1 MPHTNLSSSRSYVIV
16 ISGSVGSG
24 KSTISAA
31 ISKALDDAS
40 VLIFDHYAQFVEWP
54 ENMEKWVETGFDPKC
69 IQVPKLKDDL
79 ISLLQGREIKDPVDK
94 RKIKP
99 SKYIILEEP
108 SGRERDEISEYIDLV
123 IFIDTPQD
131 ICVTRLIERV
141 LDLSEW
147 KRKGTFAHQSREDL
161 VRQLDAISLWV
172 TQYCQARSMYVQ
184 VSERV
189 KERANLVVNGMGS
202 IEEITSQI
210 LIKIRSD
217 SKSQE

>member
-1 MPHTNLSSSRSYVIV
+1 MPHNNLSSSRSYVIV

-31 ISKALDDAS
+31 ISKALDNAP
-40 VLIFDHYAQFVEWP
+40 VLIFDHYGQFVEWP
-54 ENMEKWVETGFDPKC
+54 ENMEKWVDSGSDPKH

-79 ISLLQGREIKDPVDK
+79 ISLLQGKEITDPVDNG
-94 RKIKP
+94 KIKP

-131 ICVTRLIERV
+131 ICVTRLMERV
-141 LDLSEW
+141 LDLDEW
-147 KRKGTFAHQSREDL
+147 MQKGTFAHQSREDL
-161 VRQLDAISLWV
+161 VRQLDAISSWV
-172 TQYCQARSMYVQ
+172 TQYRQARSMYIQ

-189 KERANLVVNGMGS
+189 KERANLVVNGMDT
-202 IEEITSQI
+202 IDEITSQI
-210 LIKIRSD
+210 LKEIRSE